1 MLIKERKEDKSQRI
15 HGRGEGIEGDGRG
28 GRNARCSC
36 WEGRR
41 SARRKKKKAEVSLWA
56 KEDELQAVECWWR
69 WRCTVLLSGD
79 NVVVSVEVLW

>member
-1 MLIKERKEDKSQRI
+1 MGEEEGMPGVVA
-15 HGRGEGIEGDGRG
+15 GRGEEVLEG
-28 GRNARCSC
+28 
-36 WEGRR
+36 
-41 SARRKKKKAEVSLWA
+41 KKKAEVSLWA